1 MSVSY
6 VLLAYGNWSYTER
19 CLRSLEACGLPGPGD
34 ELIVVDNGSLDE
46 TPEQLRAW
54 EHVARVVT
62 LAPNRNFAGGINA
75 GIRAAQND
83 VLVLLNNDLEVS
95 PGALEALVE
104 EAAKPD
110 VGIVGTRLLYPD
122 GRIQHGG
129 FGWRDED
136 VLSTFHL
143 FHGARGDLP
152 AACTVVELD
161 VVTGACIA
169 ARGTVLEELH
179 GFDEGF
185 VNGWEDVDL
194 CLRAGAAGYRVVYRG
209 DVHLVHHESVTAGT
223 SWNSDANLELFRS
236 RWSERQFGD
245 AAHVRDLY
253 GGSVAL
259 PTHTPPVE
267 TAGGAFIELRADL
280 SAFGP
285 DADESR
291 FLLELLE
298 ALGLQPAARDR
309 VSVCPAPELGDEGRA
324 RLLEA
329 GARRVRHN
337 ALRVSVGTRADAP
350 IVRLAHESDAPGTT
364 IWSAVGTEPLRSPV
378 PRYPVGPGG
387 AGVLAVLPAHDHAL
401 CAQIVESVQGLDVP
415 VTFLPTVSDLRLPR
429 PALRPAATEAEL
441 AALAA
446 AADVVVCLDPDDA
459 FQRRAL
465 VAARAGAAVVASRGG
480 QAEEVLG
487 DLLHDS
493 IAAALADTTP
503 RAERA
508 QRVADECDAQVVGPR
523 LTRLLAAALA
533 G

>member
-19 CLRSLEACGLPGPGD
+19 CLRSLEACGLPAAGD

-46 TPEQLRAW
+46 TPERLRAW
-54 EHVARVVT
+54 EQTAHIVT
-62 LAPNRNFAGGINA
+62 LTPNRNFAGGINA
-75 GIRAAQND
+75 GIRAARND
-83 VLVLLNNDLEVS
+83 VLVLLNNDLEVT

-104 EAAKPD
+104 EAAKAD

-129 FGWRDED
+129 FGWRDAD
-136 VLSTFHL
+136 LLSTFHL

-152 AACTVVELD
+152 AARAVVDLD

-169 ARGTVLEELH
+169 SRRAVLEELD

-194 CLRAGAAGYRVVYRG
+194 CLRARVAGYRIVYRG

-236 RWSERQFGD
+236 RWDDRGFGD
-245 AAHVRDLY
+245 GEHVLRTY
-253 GGSVAL
+253 GGTLAK
-259 PTHTPPVE
+259 TMYAAAVE
-267 TAGGAFIELRADL
+267 TPGGAFVELRADL
-280 SAFGP
+280 STFGP
-285 DADESR
+285 DADEAR

-298 ALGLQPAARDR
+298 ALGLQPAARDHEP
-309 VSVCPAPELGDEGRA
+309 VCPAPELGDER
-324 RLLEA
+324 REKLLEA
-329 GARRVRHN
+329 GARHVRPN
-337 ALRVSVGTRADAP
+337 ALRIGVGAAEEATV
-350 IVRLAHESDAPGTT
+350 VRLARHDDAQSATV
-364 IWSAVGTEPLRSPV
+364 WSAVGTEPLRSPV
-378 PRYPVGPGG
+378 PPYAVGEGG
-387 AGVLAVLPAHDHAL
+387 GGVLAILPVHDHAL
-401 CAQIVESVQGLDVP
+401 CAEIVASVQTLDVP
-415 VTFLPTVSDLRLPR
+415 VTFLPTVSDVRLPQPSLQ
-429 PALRPAATEAEL
+429 PAGTEAEF
-441 AALAA
+441 AAHAA

-465 VAARAGAAVVASRGG
+465 VAARTGAAVVAARGG
-480 QAEEVLG
+480 QADEVLG

-493 IAAALADTTP
+493 VTAALADTTP
-503 RAERA
+503 RVERA
-508 QRVADECDAQVVGPR
+508 RRVAQECDAQVVGPK